1 MTAMRAEL
9 AARSLSDHRRSF
21 VAWAIG
27 IGLYVALIV
36 VVWPSIRDSS
46 QLTNAFRD
54 YPDTLKELFGGEA
67 SFDFATSA
75 GYLNAELF
83 SLMYPLF
90 LAVFAIAFAA
100 STLAGEEERGVL
112 DLVLAYPVER
122 TRVVTEKAVALL
134 LAVAALAVFSGL
146 VMYLVGLAVDLDAG
160 IANLAAA
167 VVGSALVGAVI
178 GAVTLFAGAWWGS
191 RAAAIGAG
199 AAVFGAGYLLQV
211 LGSFVDA
218 LDAVRWLSPMYLANG
233 HAPIREGWPGPEY
246 AVLAAVTAVL
256 VLAARIRFAH
266 RDLGR

>member
-1 MTAMRAEL
+1 MRAEL
-9 AARSLSDHRRSF
+9 AARSLADHRRSF
-21 VAWAIG
+21 VAWTIG

-46 QLTNAFRD
+46 QLTKAFQD
-54 YPDTLKELFGGEA
+54 YPETLKELFGGEA

-90 LAVFAIAFAA
+90 LSVFAIAFA
-100 STLAGEEERGVL
+100 STTLAGEEERGVL
-112 DLVLAYPVER
+112 DLVLAYPVRR
-122 TRVVTEKAVALL
+122 TRVVTEKAAALFAAL
-134 LAVAALAVFSGL
+134 AALAVLTGA
-146 VMYLVGLAVDLDAG
+146 VMWVVGLAVDLDAG
-160 IANLAAA
+160 FGNLAAA
-167 VVGSALVGAVI
+167 IVGSALVGAVV
-178 GAVTLFAGAWWGS
+178 GGVTLFAGAWRGS

-211 LGSFVDA
+211 LSAFVDG
-218 LDAVRWLSPMYLANG
+218 LDAVRWLSPMYLANRQT
-233 HAPIREGWPGPEY
+233 PIRGGWPWPEY

-256 VLAARIRFAH
+256 VLAARVRFSR